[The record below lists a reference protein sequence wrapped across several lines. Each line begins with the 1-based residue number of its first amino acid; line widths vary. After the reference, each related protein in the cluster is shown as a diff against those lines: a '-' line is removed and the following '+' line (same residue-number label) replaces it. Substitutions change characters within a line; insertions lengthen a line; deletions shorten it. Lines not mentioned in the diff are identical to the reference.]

1 MDITSL
7 TNISSDYIT
16 QAYELSKMQAQPTDE
31 SQESF
36 SSVLNAAMNMIN
48 ETNDYQN
55 AAESAEI
62 QFALGESTNTHDLA
76 VAQQKANIT
85 LQYTVAVRD
94 KLLEAYKEIMN
105 MSI

>member
-1 MDITSL
+1 MDIASL
-7 TNISSDYIT
+7 TNISSDYIA
-16 QAYELSKMQAQPTDE
+16 QAYDLSRVSSQDE
-31 SQESF
+31 NEESF
-36 SSVLNAAMNMIN
+36 GSVLDAAMNMIS

-62 QFALGESTNTHDLA
+62 QFALGEATSTHELA
-76 VAQQKANIT
+76 VAQQKANIA

-94 KLLEAYKEIMN
+94 KVIEAYREIMN

>member
-1 MDITSL
+1 MDISSL

-16 QAYELSKMQAQPTDE
+16 QAYEQGRITMPSEEKG
-31 SQESF
+31 ESF
-36 SSVLNAAMNMIN
+36 DSILSAAMNMVN

-62 QFALGESTNTHDLA
+62 RFTLGESTSTHELA
-76 VAQQKANIT
+76 VAQQKANIA

-94 KLLEAYKEIMN
+94 KVLEAYREIMN

>member
-1 MDITSL
+1 MDISSL
-7 TNISSDYIT
+7 TNISSDYIK
-16 QAYELSKMQAQPTDE
+16 QAYDQSMVKVQTPEDN
-31 SQESF
+31 ESF
-36 SSVLNAAMNMIN
+36 GSVLRAAMNMID

-62 QFALGESTNTHDLA
+62 QFALGESTSTHELA
-76 VAQQKANIT
+76 VAQQKANIA

>member
-1 MDITSL
+1 MNIPSLYSVSPDYLTQYGLNKTNETSGEKDKGFGSIL
-7 TNISSDYIT
+7 D
-16 QAYELSKMQAQPTDE
+16 
-31 SQESF
+31 
-36 SSVLNAAMNMIN
+36 AAMNMIN

-62 QFALGESTNTHDLA
+62 QFALGEAVSTHELS
-76 VAQQKANIT
+76 VAQQKANIA

-94 KLLEAYKEIMN
+94 KVLDAYKEIMN